1 MIEQHEL
8 GFEYKVSVNI
18 TLSVDDLRLIKRAA
32 DRHYDSNCRSFFS
45 DEKSAVGNYW
55 RNQFP
60 VVNDEGKKDWV
71 DPFDDEVPG
80 DLVSDPIRAD
90 FDDVDRVSKI
100 LEGTKYDREGD
111 NASNGMSLRIQLKKV
126 IIALN
131 QEQVRLQL
139 APLYD
144 KKQELSHIDNLSPE
158 QIEQLGELN
167 GQIKRLEAW

>member
-18 TLSVDDLRLIKRAA
+18 TLTVDDLRLIKRAS

-45 DEKSAVGNYW
+45 DKESAVGNYW

-60 VVNDEGKKDWV
+60 TVDDKGEKDWV

-100 LEGTKYDREGD
+100 LEGTMHDREGD
-111 NASNGMSLRIQLKKV
+111 IAPRGMSLRIQLKKV

-139 APLYD
+139 EPLYEQ
-144 KKQELSHIDNLSPE
+144 KQKLSHIDSLSPE

-167 GQIKRLEAW
+167 EQIDRLEAF